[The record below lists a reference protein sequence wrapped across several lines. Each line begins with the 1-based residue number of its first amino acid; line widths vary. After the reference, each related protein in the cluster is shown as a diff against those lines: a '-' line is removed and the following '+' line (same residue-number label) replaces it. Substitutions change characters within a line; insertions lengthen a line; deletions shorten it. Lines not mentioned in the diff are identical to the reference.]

1 MEKIQR
7 AWWKEAAVYQIYPRS
22 FCDSNGDGIGDL
34 NGILQKLDYIQGL
47 GVDVLWLNPIYDSPN
62 VDNGY
67 DIRDYRAILAEFG
80 TMEDFDRLLEAV
92 HRRGMRLVMDLVVN
106 HTSDQHPWFLA
117 SRSDRNGPMRDY
129 YIWKDPKP
137 DGGPPNNWG
146 GCFGGPA
153 WTYDKDTG
161 QYYLH
166 LFTPEQPDLNWENPA
181 VRDAVFDMM
190 DFWFQR
196 GIDGFRMDVISM
208 ISKGGYADGPL
219 RADGLYGDY
228 TGQCA
233 NGPRVHEYLR
243 EMNRR
248 VLSRYDC
255 MTVGENAAVT
265 PELACQYAGFDRG
278 ELNMVFHFELMDVDG
293 GETRRWELEHPWKLT
308 DIKGVMTRWQ
318 TLLDGRAWNTLFWGN
333 HDQPRPV
340 SRFGDDSTEE
350 SRVRSAKMLA
360 VCLYLMQGTPYIYQ
374 GEELGMTN
382 THFTSIDSINDV
394 QTRNAYRERTER
406 LGVSHE
412 DMMGVINYNSREHA
426 RTPMHWTA
434 GRNAGFTD
442 GEPWIALNPN
452 YPYINA
458 QSQVDDPDSVYHF
471 YRRLLAVRKGSDTL
485 LYGHYR
491 LLLPDSEEIYAYT
504 RTLNGKE
511 ILVVCNFTGKEVRW
525 SLPDGWTH
533 GEILISNYDGAGA
546 GNVLRP
552 FEAFALRRGGQSEA

>member
-1 MEKIQR
+1 MEELKR

-34 NGILQKLDYIQGL
+34 NGILSKLDYLSGL

-67 DIRDYRAILAEFG
+67 DIRNYRAILAEFG
-80 TMEDFDRLLEAV
+80 TMEDFDRLLAEV
-92 HRRGMRLVMDLVVN
+92 HRRNMRLVMDLVVN

-117 SRSDRNGPMRDY
+117 SRLDRASPCRDY
-129 YIWKDPKP
+129 YIWKDPAP
-137 DGGPPNNWG
+137 GGGPPNNWG

-153 WTYDKDTG
+153 WTYDQARG

-181 VRDAVFDMM
+181 VRDEVFDMM
-190 DFWFQR
+190 DFWFQK

-228 TGQCA
+228 TSQCA
-233 NGPRVHEYLR
+233 NGPRVHEFLR

-265 PELACQYAGFDRG
+265 PELACLYAGFDRE
-278 ELNMVFHFELMDVDG
+278 ELNMVFQFELMDVDG
-293 GETRRWELEHPWKLT
+293 GETRRWELEHPWKLS
-308 DIKGVMTRWQ
+308 DLKRVMTRWQ
-318 TLLDGRAWNTLFWGN
+318 TCLDGRAWNALFWGN

-340 SRFGDDSTEE
+340 SRFGDASTEE
-350 SRVRSAKMLA
+350 NRSRSAKMLA
-360 VCLYLMQGTPYIYQ
+360 LCLYLMQGTPYIYQ

-382 THFTSIDSINDV
+382 THFAGIDAINDV
-394 QTRNAYRERTER
+394 QTRNAYQERTKR

-412 DMMGVINYNSREHA
+412 DMMRVINYNSREHA
-426 RTPMHWTA
+426 RTPMHWT
-434 GRNAGFTD
+434 GGPNAGFTC
-442 GEPWIALNPN
+442 GVPWIPLNPN
-452 YPYINA
+452 YPQINA
-458 QSQVDDPDSVYHF
+458 QRQLGDPDSVYHF
-471 YRRLLAVRKGSDTL
+471 YRRLLAARKESATL
-485 LYGHYR
+485 LYGHYQ
-491 LLLPDSEEIYAYT
+491 LLMPDNEEIYAYL
-504 RTLNGKE
+504 RSLDGEE
-511 ILVVCNFTGKEVRW
+511 ILVMCNFTGREARC
-525 SLPDGWTH
+525 SLPGGW
-533 GEILISNYDGAGA
+533 ERAQLLISNYDGRPQSEG
-546 GNVLRP
+546 VLRP
-552 FEAFALRRGGQSEA
+552 FEAFALRRDR